1 MNYLMLLKSLSSIAK
16 PLTELSNRD
25 GGGGGMGGHG
35 TMDVPPFWP
44 PVFDILG
51 IELDLFG
58 VLFLIHQHQ
67 NDLLGY

>member
-1 MNYLMLLKSLSSIAK
+1 MLLKSLSSIAK
-16 PLTELSNRD
+16 PLTELPNW
-25 GGGGGMGGHG
+25 GGGGVGGHG

-58 VLFLIHQHQ
+58 VLFLIHRHQ